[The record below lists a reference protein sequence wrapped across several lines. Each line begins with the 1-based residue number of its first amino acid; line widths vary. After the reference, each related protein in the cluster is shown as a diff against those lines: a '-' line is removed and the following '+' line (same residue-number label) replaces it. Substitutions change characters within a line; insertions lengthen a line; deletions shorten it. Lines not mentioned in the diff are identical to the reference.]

1 MYVNMN
7 SVDYL
12 IELCDS
18 IPENSVY
25 KVQFHKCQCWIIDSW
40 QDLRYIQS
48 YKTRVALIDE
58 VAKIVHIFGKYSP
71 TTSKQV
77 TRVINELFS
86 NYEVIQHSQTNW

>member
-1 MYVNMN
+1 MYVNKFN
-7 SVDYL
+7 VEYL
-12 IELCDS
+12 IELCSS
-18 IPENSVY
+18 IPVNSVN
-25 KVQFHKCQCWIIDSW
+25 KVQFHKCQCYISDSW

-48 YKTRVALIDE
+48 YNTRVALVDE

-86 NYEVIQHSQTNW
+86 EYEVIQHDITNW

>member
-7 SVDYL
+7 STDYL
-12 IELCDS
+12 IELCNS
-18 IPENSVY
+18 IPSCSVN
-25 KVQFHKCQCWIIDSW
+25 KTQFHKCQCYVSNCW

-48 YKTRVALIDE
+48 YNTRVALIDE

-86 NYEVIQHSQTNW
+86 SYEVIQHAETNW